1 MFPTITYIASSAITD
16 TFVSSFRWHTQNHP
30 HSLHSTLHNSKNAE
44 KPITAIFSALSSPA
58 PTSSPES
65 KNLSL
70 HLWPQQALE
79 IEYSTRNAATVSF
92 TVGRAVQRKTYF
104 GEVQCESFL
113 SVTETMQMTGG
124 FGIVGPDLI
133 VD

>member
-1 MFPTITYIASSAITD
+1 MFT
-16 TFVSSFRWHTQNHP
+16 
-30 HSLHSTLHNSKNAE
+30 
-44 KPITAIFSALSSPA
+44 ALSSPA

-65 KNLSL
+65 KNPSL

-104 GEVQCESFL
+104 GEMQCENFL
-113 SVTETMQMTGG
+113 SVTGTMQMTGG
-124 FGIVGPDLI
+124 FGILGPNLI

>member
-16 TFVSSFRWHTQNHP
+16 TFLFSFRWLTQNHP

-44 KPITAIFSALSSPA
+44 NPITAMFSALSSPD
-58 PTSSPES
+58 PTSSPEI
-65 KNLSL
+65 KNPSL
-70 HLWPQQALE
+70 HLWPQQTLE
-79 IEYSTRNAATVSF
+79 IEYSTRNAATASF
-92 TVGRAVQRKTYF
+92 TVGRAVQRKVYF
-104 GEVQCESFL
+104 GEMQCENYL

-124 FGIVGPDLI
+124 FGIVAANLI